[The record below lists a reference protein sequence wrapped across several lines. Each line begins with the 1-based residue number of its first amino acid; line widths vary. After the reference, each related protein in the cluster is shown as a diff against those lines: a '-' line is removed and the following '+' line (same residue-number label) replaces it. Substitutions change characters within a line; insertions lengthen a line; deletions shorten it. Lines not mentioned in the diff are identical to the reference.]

1 MGRRLRYI
9 PEGGA
14 LVEVTSR
21 TVGARYL
28 LKPSEELNE
37 AIIGVFAR
45 AQRFYEVPLHA
56 LVCMS
61 NHYHALISVED
72 ACQMA
77 RFMNY
82 VNGNLAKE
90 AGRFNDWREP
100 FWARRYQAIVVSEE
114 EAAQVQRLR
123 YILSHGCKEGLVAR
137 PQDWPGV
144 NAAQALLDGTPLKG
158 LWFNRSQEHAARNR
172 GKAFHRLEFATVE
185 TLRFAPIPCYR
196 HLSKAGYRSWVGE
209 VITDIETETR
219 TRHAHEETAPLGA
232 RVATAVSPHGRP
244 IAPKKSWAPL
254 FHAATKAAR
263 RELREAYGWFVAAYR
278 EAADKLRRGDLSATF
293 PPGSFI
299 PSLAMIDWR
308 YSGQARAPG

>member
-9 PEGGA
+9 PAGGA
-14 LVEVTSR
+14 LVEVTAR

-28 LKPSEELNE
+28 LKPSKELNE
-37 AIIGVFAR
+37 AIVGVFAR

-61 NHYHALISVED
+61 NHFHALISVED

-90 AGRFNDWREP
+90 AGRFNDWHEK
-100 FWARRYQAIVVSEE
+100 FWGRRYQAIVVSGEE
-114 EAAQVQRLR
+114 SEQVERLR

-137 PQDWPGV
+137 PRDWPGV
-144 NAAQALLDGTPLKG
+144 NTAQALLDGTPLKG
-158 LWFNRSQEHAARNR
+158 LWFDRSREHAARMR
-172 GKAFHRLEFATVE
+172 GKAFHRLEFANVE
-185 TLRFAPIPCYR
+185 TLELEPIPCYR
-196 HLSKAGYRSWVGE
+196 HLSEAAYRSWVAE
-209 VITDIETETR
+209 VIGDIETETSA
-219 TRHAHEETAPLGA
+219 RHRQEETVPLGA
-232 RVATAVSPHGRP
+232 TIATAISAHQRP
-244 IAPKKSWAPL
+244 TAPKKSWAPL
-254 FHAATKAAR
+254 VHAATTKVR
-263 RELREAYGWFVAAYR
+263 KEFREAYGWFVAAYR
-278 EAADKLRRGDLSATF
+278 EAAEKLRQGDLSAAF
-293 PPGSFI
+293 PAGSFI